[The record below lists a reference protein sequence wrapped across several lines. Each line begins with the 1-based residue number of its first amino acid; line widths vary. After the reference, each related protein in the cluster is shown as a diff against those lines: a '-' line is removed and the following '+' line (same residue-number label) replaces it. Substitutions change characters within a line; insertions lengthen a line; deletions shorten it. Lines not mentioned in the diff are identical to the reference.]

1 MATATQEEPVSALR
15 AAFQR
20 LRDVILP
27 LGTSRGKI
35 KVITVPIS
43 EEIRKR
49 TSADALANPLPFPDL
64 K

>member
-1 MATATQEEPVSALR
+1 MTTATREEPVNVLK

-20 LRDVILP
+20 LHDVILP

-35 KVITVPIS
+35 EVATVPIS
-43 EEIRKR
+43 DEMRKR